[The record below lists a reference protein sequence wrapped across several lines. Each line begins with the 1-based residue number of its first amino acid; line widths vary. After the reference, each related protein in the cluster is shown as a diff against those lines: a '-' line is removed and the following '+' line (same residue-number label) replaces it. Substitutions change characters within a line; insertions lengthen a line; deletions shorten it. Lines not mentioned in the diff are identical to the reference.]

1 MGGGAEF
8 GICKE
13 VNRDK
18 CFAYVNGRCRI
29 LTSAE
34 FGKRKCPFFK
44 ERGNKNVR
52 KNTGSR
58 EEGNNVIK

>member
-13 VNRDK
+13 ENRDK

-34 FGKRKCPFFK
+34 FGKSKCPFFK
-44 ERGNKNVR
+44 ERKSKDDRKESRSSKNQ
-52 KNTGSR
+52 
-58 EEGNNVIK
+58 